1 MDLDMSSPVNQEG
14 KEYPLVSI
22 GLPTYN
28 GAKRIH
34 RALNSIWA
42 QNYPNLEVT
51 ICDNCSTDNTKEL
64 CEQVTREH
72 PEVRYVRHKENL
84 GILPNFEFA
93 LMQATGKYFMWLADD
108 DALEPEVIFKYVDF
122 LERNPDYHLVTGRI
136 RYWKEGKEHHFEM
149 VTLENDNPRKR
160 VIDYYLW
167 VIWGGM
173 FHGFMRTEVAQ
184 KVPTRKVYGND
195 WHFVANMAYLG
206 RIKTLDFVGYNKY
219 LGGSSGAWARYA
231 ASLNE
236 PWWVG
241 RLPFVK
247 IGIDAYRELYRSPT
261 FKQMPGAQK
270 FLTAVSSAFV
280 VWYKQLPFLL
290 RHNINRQDGCTCVQP
305 RNQVFT

>member
-1 MDLDMSSPVNQEG
+1 MSSPVNQAG

-51 ICDNCSTDNTKEL
+51 ICDNCSTDNTQEL
-64 CEQVTREH
+64 CEQLVREH
-72 PEVRYVRHKENL
+72 PEVRYIRHKENL

-93 LMQATGKYFMWLADD
+93 LAQATGKYFMWLADD

-122 LERNPDYHLVTGRI
+122 LENNPAYHLVTGRI
-136 RYWKEGKEHHFEM
+136 RYWKDGKEHHFEM

-160 VIDYYLW
+160 VVDYYMW
-167 VIWGGM
+167 VLWGGM
-173 FHGFMRTEVAQ
+173 FHGFMRTDVAQ

-206 RIKTLDFVGYNKY
+206 RVKTLDFIGYNKY
-219 LGGSSGAWARYA
+219 LGGSSGNWARYA
-231 ASLNE
+231 RSLNE
-236 PWWVG
+236 PRWVG
-241 RLPFVK
+241 SFPVVK
-247 IGIDAYRELYRSPT
+247 IALDAYRELYRSPV
-261 FKQMPGAQK
+261 FDGMPAGQK
-270 FLTAVSSAFV
+270 FFTAVSSAAV
-280 VWYKQLPFLL
+280 VLYKLLPARL
-290 RHNINRQDGCTCVQP
+290 RHNVPKGDYYSSVQP
-305 RNQVFT
+305 SNQLAK

>member
-1 MDLDMSSPVNQEG
+1 MSSTVNNATE

-42 QNYPNLEVT
+42 QSYPNLEVT
-51 ICDNCSTDNTKEL
+51 ICDNCSTDNTQEL
-64 CEQVTREH
+64 CEQVAREH

-93 LMQATGKYFMWLADD
+93 LAEAKGKYFMWLADD
-108 DALEPEVIFKYVDF
+108 DALEPEVLFSYVDF
-122 LERNPDYHLVTGRI
+122 LEGNPEYHLVTGSI
-136 RYWKEGKEHHFEM
+136 RYWRDGKENHFEM
-149 VTLENDNPRKR
+149 VNLENDNAKKR

-167 VIWGGM
+167 VLWGGM

-184 KVPTRKVYGND
+184 KVPTRKAYGND

-206 RIKTLDFVGYNKY
+206 KVKTLDFIGYNKY
-219 LGGSSGAWARYA
+219 LGGSSGNAVRFAK
-231 ASLNE
+231 SIKE

-241 RLPFVK
+241 RFPIVK
-247 IGIDAYRELYRSPT
+247 IGLDAYLELYRSPT
-261 FKQMPGAQK
+261 FDRMPVSEK
-270 FLTAVSSAFV
+270 FFTAVSSAIV
-280 VWYKQLPFLL
+280 VLYKQLPTVL
-290 RHNINRQDGCTCVQP
+290 RHNINKGHLTSVQP
-305 RNQVFT
+305 SNQLLK

>member
-1 MDLDMSSPVNQEG
+1 MSSPLNQAG

-51 ICDNCSTDNTKEL
+51 ICDNCSTDNTKEV
-64 CEQVTREH
+64 CEQVVLEH
-72 PEVRYVRHKENL
+72 PEVRYIRHKENL

-93 LMQATGKYFMWLADD
+93 LAQATGKYFMWLADD

-136 RYWKEGKEHHFEM
+136 RYWKDGKEHHFEM

-160 VIDYYLW
+160 VVDYYLW
-167 VIWGGM
+167 VRWGGM

-206 RIKTLDFVGYNKY
+206 RMKTLDFAGYNKY
-219 LGGSSGAWARYA
+219 LGGSSGNWAHYA
-231 ASLNE
+231 RSLNE

-241 RLPFVK
+241 TFPLVK
-247 IGIDAYRELYRSPT
+247 IALDAYRELYRSPV
-261 FKQMPGAQK
+261 FDGMPRGQK
-270 FLTAVSSAFV
+270 FFTALSSAAMV
-280 VWYKQLPFLL
+280 LYKLLPARL
-290 RHNINRQDGCTCVQP
+290 RHNIRSNDYYGSVQP
-305 RNQVFT
+305 SNQLAK

>member
-1 MDLDMSSPVNQEG
+1 MSSPVNQSA

-51 ICDNCSTDNTKEL
+51 ICDNCSTDNTQEL
-64 CEQVTREH
+64 CEQVAREH
-72 PEVRYVRHKENL
+72 PEVRYFRHKENL

-93 LMQATGKYFMWLADD
+93 LAQATGKYFMWLADD

-122 LERNPDYHLVTGRI
+122 LEQNPDYHLVTGRI
-136 RYWKEGKEHHFEM
+136 RYWKDGQEHHHEM
-149 VTLENDNPRKR
+149 VSLENDNPRKR
-160 VIDYYLW
+160 VVDYYHW
-167 VIWGGM
+167 VLWGGM

-206 RIKTLDFVGYNKY
+206 RLKTLDFVGYNKY
-219 LGGSSGAWARYA
+219 LGGSSGNWARYA
-231 ASLNE
+231 RSLNE
-236 PWWVG
+236 PRWVG
-241 RLPFVK
+241 SLPVVK
-247 IGIDAYRELYRSPT
+247 IALDAYKEPYRSPV
-261 FKQMPGAQK
+261 FDGMPAGQK
-270 FLTAVSSAFV
+270 FLTAISSAAV
-280 VWYKQLPFLL
+280 VLYKLLPARL
-290 RHNINRQDGCTCVQP
+290 RHNVNKDDYFTSVQP
-305 RNQVFT
+305 SNQLAK

>member
-1 MDLDMSSPVNQEG
+1 MSSLGNQAG

-51 ICDNCSTDNTKEL
+51 ICDNCSTDNTQEL
-64 CEQVTREH
+64 CEQVAREH
-72 PEVRYVRHKENL
+72 PEVRYIRHKENL
-84 GILPNFEFA
+84 GILANFEFA
-93 LMQATGKYFMWLADD
+93 LAQATGKYFMWLADD
-108 DALEPEVIFKYVDF
+108 DALEPEVISRYVDF
-122 LERNPDYHLVTGRI
+122 LERNPEYHLVTGRI
-136 RYWKEGKEHHFEM
+136 RYWKDGKEHHFEK

-160 VIDYYLW
+160 VVDYYLW
-167 VIWGGM
+167 VLWGGI

-206 RIKTLDFVGYNKY
+206 RIKTFDFVGYNKY
-219 LGGSSGAWARYA
+219 LGGSSGAWVRYA
-231 ASLNE
+231 KSLKE
-236 PWWVG
+236 PAWVG

-247 IGIDAYRELYRSPT
+247 IGIDAFRELYRSPV
-261 FKQMPGAQK
+261 FDNMPSGQK
-270 FLTAVSSAFV
+270 FFTALKSAIV
-280 VWYKQLPFLL
+280 VWYKQLPFFL
-290 RHNINRQDGCTCVQP
+290 RHNINKEDGCTCVQP

>member
-1 MDLDMSSPVNQEG
+1 MSSPVNQAG

-51 ICDNCSTDNTKEL
+51 ICDNCSTDNTQEL
-64 CEQVTREH
+64 CEQLVREH
-72 PEVRYVRHKENL
+72 PEVRYIRHKENL

-93 LMQATGKYFMWLADD
+93 LAQATGKYFMWLADD

-122 LERNPDYHLVTGRI
+122 LENNPAYHLVTGRI
-136 RYWKEGKEHHFEM
+136 RYWKDGKEHHFEM

-160 VIDYYLW
+160 VVDYYMW
-167 VIWGGM
+167 VRWGGM
-173 FHGFMRTEVAQ
+173 FHGFMRTDVAQ

-206 RIKTLDFVGYNKY
+206 RMKTLDFVGYNKY
-219 LGGSSGAWARYA
+219 LGGSSGNWARYA
-231 ASLNE
+231 RSLNE
-236 PWWVG
+236 PRWVG
-241 RLPFVK
+241 SFPVVK
-247 IGIDAYRELYRSPT
+247 IAMDAYRELYRSPV
-261 FKQMPGAQK
+261 FDDLPSGKK
-270 FLTAVSSAFV
+270 FLTACSSAAV
-280 VWYKQLPFLL
+280 VLYKLLPARL
-290 RHNINRQDGCTCVQP
+290 RHNIPKDDFYGSMQP
-305 RNQVFT
+305 SKQLAK